1 LKLRAGVHALA
12 EAAAVAAQRVL
23 LRTDQTPM
31 RALWR
36 GAHEVAIRL
45 VAASLARRSRASV
58 FVKGSFGFGDP
69 VYGVSDIDLVVVVPS
84 ADERAADAQ
93 SVAHVKRRWRRI
105 VGLFPPLNELFHIF
119 VYDSRSLR
127 DAASAPCLTFGLDQQ
142 PPNAAFFGSRPLAD
156 EMGLQERP
164 ELYGPTREWRCVAGS
179 RANLSVP
186 PDDVS
191 RRRIASWLELQFWWR
206 YVFPVCVDPRGPRLP
221 YLCVKL
227 VAEPA
232 RIWLW
237 LAHGE
242 RYFSRVKALH
252 RALQLLPEEEE
263 ALRSALELH
272 RALPTSPA
280 PPLGEMLPHLVRLSS
295 LVAGELGHQ
304 VEEAGGTMVELHGA
318 TGRVITDRGLSSLND
333 TPWLPLVD
341 WRARTVPPIPDEV
354 FRVTE
359 ADPSDPV
366 ALAAAA
372 LTEHRGEYQAL
383 RGDRLLIFPAVRAE
397 GRSRGSEPEEGS
409 ARFNRVKLRGIQC
422 PPTDPVSFA
431 LANGETS
438 AVFPNVPGWS
448 AHDCAGRAV
457 AEHAAWLAAGHTDG
471 DVRGWISAQTTGAP
485 PSAVSLGRL
494 FTAAR
499 AALFL
504 ESLPGRPRLAL
515 TVDAVGR
522 MLADRDPAKAGAVDD
537 AVAGYAAWRSGHGAE
552 PSSRLVNVFAA
563 IVAELPGY
571 DPWLAEVRTA

>member
-1 LKLRAGVHALA
+1 LKLRVGVHALA
-12 EAAAVAAQRVL
+12 RAAALAAQRVL

-31 RALWR
+31 RAIWR

-45 VAASLARRSRASV
+45 VAESLAHKSRASV

-84 ADERAADAQ
+84 ADDRAADAQ
-93 SVAHVKRRWRRI
+93 SVVHVKRRWRRI
-105 VGLFPPLNELFHIF
+105 VGLFPPINDLFHIF

-127 DAASAPCLTFGLDQQ
+127 EAASAPCFTFGLDRQ
-142 PPNAAFFGSRPLAD
+142 PPNAAFFGSLPLAD

-164 ELYGPTREWRCVAGS
+164 ELYGPTREWRLVAGS
-179 RANLSVP
+179 RANLDTP

-242 RYFSRVKALH
+242 RYFSRVEALH

-263 ALRSALELH
+263 AFRSALEL
-272 RALPTSPA
+272 RRTLPTSPT
-280 PPLGEMLPHLVRLSS
+280 PPLAQMLPHLVRLSS
-295 LVAGELGHQ
+295 LVASELCRQ
-304 VEEAGGTMVELHGA
+304 VEPAGRTMVELQG
-318 TGRVITDRGLSSLND
+318 TEGRVVTDHGLGSLNG
-333 TPWLPLVD
+333 TAWLPLVD

-354 FRVTE
+354 FTLSDT
-359 ADPSDPV
+359 DPGDPV

-372 LTEHRGEYQAL
+372 VGERRGEYQAL
-383 RGDRLLIFPAVRAE
+383 RADRLLILPAVRAE
-397 GRSRGSEPEEGS
+397 GRSRGSEPEQGS

-438 AVFPNVPGWS
+438 ALFPNVPGWS
-448 AHDCAGRAV
+448 AHDCARRAV
-457 AEHAAWLAAGHTDG
+457 AEHAAWLAAGRTDG
-471 DVRGWISAQTTGAP
+471 DVRGWVSAQTAGAS

-504 ESLPGRPRLAL
+504 ESLAGRPELAL

-522 MLADRDPAKAGAVDD
+522 MLADRHPADVVDE
-537 AVAGYAAWRSGHGAE
+537 ALAGYAEWRSGEAGA
-552 PSSRLVNVFAA
+552 PAPRLVEAFASQ
-563 IVAELPGY
+563 VARLPVY
-571 DPWLAEVRTA
+571 AYRD